1 MLSYLPLGGVLQVE
15 LDKAT
20 LVVHSEV
27 IMNSLYRNVNVNT
40 IHPHSQS
47 HANVLPSYHRA
58 ELMYVKIHV
67 FYLVKAIKTIVF
79 VR

>member
-20 LVVHSEV
+20 LVAHSEV
-27 IMNSLYRNVNVNT
+27 IMNSLDGNVNVNT

-47 HANVLPSYHRA
+47 HANECVA
-58 ELMYVKIHV
+58 
-67 FYLVKAIKTIVF
+67 F
-79 VR
+79 VP